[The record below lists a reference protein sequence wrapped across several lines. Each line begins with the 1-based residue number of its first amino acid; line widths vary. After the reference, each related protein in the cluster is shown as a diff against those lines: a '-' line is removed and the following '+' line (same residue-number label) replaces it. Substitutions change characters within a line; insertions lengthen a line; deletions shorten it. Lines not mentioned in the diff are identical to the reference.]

1 MWEGSEGFK
10 VWLRIELRFLGY
22 DQAEGLCVL

>member
-1 MWEGSEGFK
+1 MREGSEGFK

-22 DQAEGLCVL
+22 DQAEGLCAL